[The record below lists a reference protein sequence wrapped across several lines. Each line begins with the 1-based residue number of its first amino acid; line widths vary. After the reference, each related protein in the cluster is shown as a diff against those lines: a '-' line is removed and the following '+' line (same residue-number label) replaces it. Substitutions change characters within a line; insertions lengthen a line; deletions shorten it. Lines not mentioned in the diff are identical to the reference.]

1 MKTKRRPP
9 IEGNFRVLVVPEGDV
24 TLGSTLTIPGT
35 VRATSGDLIRVVA
48 QFRPADGVG
57 LNAWA
62 FTKRTRAKTVAGLRE
77 LADYIEQHDIPT
89 TRSSIGSPNITE
101 LRWLPAPSAR

>member
-24 TLGSTLTIPGT
+24 TLGSTLTIPST
-35 VRATSGDLIRVVA
+35 VRATSGDLVRVVA

-77 LADYIEQHDIPT
+77 LADYIEQHDIPD
-89 TRSSIGSPNITE
+89 
-101 LRWLPAPSAR
+101 